1 MEVGIH
7 HARYVMEIGE
17 EMVICQ
23 MEKFVICVRGK
34 AVVRCPVCEGDRKS
48 YGLKKDFLNL

>member
-7 HARYVMEIGE
+7 HALYVMEIGE

-23 MEKFVICVRGK
+23 MEKFVICVREK
-34 AVVRCPVCEGDRKS
+34 QWCDALYVRGQEK
-48 YGLKKDFLNL
+48 LWIKKTF